1 MIQTLVALE
10 CDVCRSRYRAGEL
23 FASRR
28 LARAAALKAGWLRR
42 PKRPGGSAGYDL
54 CPRCA
59 QTETR
64 REGL

>member
-1 MIQTLVALE
+1 MIQAFVALG
-10 CDVCRSRYRAGEL
+10 CDVCRFRYRDGEL
-23 FASRR
+23 FTSRR

-42 PKRPGGSAGYDL
+42 PKKPQQPGYDL